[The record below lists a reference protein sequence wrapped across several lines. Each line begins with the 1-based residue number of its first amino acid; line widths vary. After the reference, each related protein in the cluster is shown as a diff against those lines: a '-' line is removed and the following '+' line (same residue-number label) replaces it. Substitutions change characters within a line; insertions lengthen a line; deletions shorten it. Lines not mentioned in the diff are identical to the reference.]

1 VPPATAFSMVRAF
14 VDVFPEA
21 VLLSGWMDELI
32 LMGRHGGP
40 PAIDPARVEAR
51 LAAAPRM
58 SEDLARIQLGTLTE
72 LVGMFVAAADT
83 LSAATE
89 PYPPATDDYP
99 IQEYGGVAQPR
110 DHVLLARLF
119 DPGRAAS
126 WCPACLVDGR
136 PRPGLEGLP
145 RHLTLLASVYRNP
158 AFVHYAEPSS
168 QTTRVFRV
176 ALDSDAARAA
186 VAESAYLRRVF
197 TGAGGRP

>member
-1 VPPATAFSMVRAF
+1 M
-14 VDVFPEA
+14 
-21 VLLSGWMDELI
+21 
-32 LMGRHGGP
+32 
-40 PAIDPARVEAR
+40 
-51 LAAAPRM
+51 
-58 SEDLARIQLGTLTE
+58 
-72 LVGMFVAAADT
+72 
-83 LSAATE
+83 
-89 PYPPATDDYP
+89 
-99 IQEYGGVAQPR
+99 
-110 DHVLLARLF
+110 LLARLF

>member
-1 VPPATAFSMVRAF
+1 MVRAF

-145 RHLTLLASVYRNP
+145 RHLTLLASVYRRRP
-158 AFVHYAEPSS
+158 PVRP
-168 QTTRVFRV
+168 
-176 ALDSDAARAA
+176 
-186 VAESAYLRRVF
+186 LRL
-197 TGAGGRP
+197 